1 MNGDA
6 VREVRQHAVHIHA
19 HRVLGRASVR
29 VIIGNYEV
37 LASENTAV
45 FQDTRIVGA
54 LVNCLLKDILVPAVI
69 EVAVEAVTCWIA
81 CREDKV
87 ATCIEL
93 VEGVDA
99 EVNLVEDGDQMDR
112 VR

>member
-1 MNGDA
+1 MRSRLNGDT
-6 VREVRQHAVHIHA
+6 VREVRQHAVHIHG

-29 VIIGNYEV
+29 VIVGNYEI

-54 LVNCLLKDILVPAVI
+54 LVNCLLKDILVPTVI
-69 EVAVEAVTCWIA
+69 EVAVEAVTCRIA
-81 CREDKV
+81 RRENKV

-93 VEGVDA
+93 VEGVDV
-99 EVNLVEDGDQMDR
+99 EVNFVEDGD
-112 VR
+112 